1 MLNHQEHAN
10 LIWQIAD
17 LLRGPYRPP
26 QYERVMLPMTV
37 LRRFDC
43 VLAVTK
49 AKVLAEHERRKGGK
63 LSDDALDRVL
73 DNAAGQRFHNHS
85 PLTFEK
91 LKGDPDN
98 IDKHLVSYIKGFS
111 KNVRTIFEFF
121 EFETEIEKMRE
132 ANILYLVV
140 SKFCDVNLHPD
151 HVPNEAMGLIF
162 ENLIRRFNEL
172 ANETAGDH
180 FTPRE
185 VIRLMVNILFIND
198 DKLLATPGTVRK
210 LLDPACGTG
219 GMLAEAQSYLR
230 EHHSAAQLYVYGQD
244 YNKRA
249 FATAASDML
258 MKQVDHNGGGD
269 NIRFGDSF
277 TDDQFSEDK
286 FDYLL
291 TNPPFGVDWKK
302 QQKEIQREY
311 EKSGYGG
318 RFGAGLPRINDGAL
332 LFLQH
337 MIDKFEPVL
346 PDQLKHGS
354 RLAIVFSGS
363 PLFSGGAGSGESN
376 IRKWIIEND
385 WLEAIIALPEYM
397 FYNTGIGT
405 YVWIVTNRKEKRR
418 KGKIQLLDARESYI
432 PMRRSLGD
440 KRRKIG
446 EGLDGEPD
454 QINAIVK
461 QYGSFVKSDTSKIF
475 DNADFG
481 YTRVTIERPLR
492 LRYDLT
498 NTQLTLFLADKEVDK
513 LDDERGVELAEVLGG
528 LSTYAPF
535 LDDAKFL
542 SALVRRLSFRMTKGL
557 LKSLRTILGVTD
569 GTAERVRDLKPD
581 DLPFTDYEALT
592 NWDILPDT
600 ALRDFENIP
609 LKEDIYEYFRREVL
623 PHVPDAWMDR
633 TKDKVGYE
641 INFNRHFYR
650 YTPPRSLEDID
661 ADLKHAEEEVLR
673 MLKEVTV

>member
-1 MLNHQEHAN
+1 MLDHNNFAN

-43 VLAVTK
+43 VLAPTK
-49 AKVLAEHERRKGGK
+49 TKVLSEYEKRTGGK
-63 LSDDALDRVL
+63 LNDDALDKFL
-73 DNAAGQRFHNHS
+73 NKAAGQRFHNHS
-85 PLTFEK
+85 PLDFEK

-98 IDKHLVSYIKGFS
+98 IETHLVSYIKGFS
-111 KNVRTIFEFF
+111 ANVRTIFDFF
-121 EFETEIEKMRE
+121 EFENEIERMRE

-140 SKFCDVNLHPD
+140 SKFCNVDLHPD
-151 HVPNEAMGLIF
+151 AVPNEQMGLIF

-198 DKLLATPGTVRK
+198 DKLLATPGSVRK

-230 EHHSAAQLYVYGQD
+230 QHHSAARLYVYGQD

-269 NIRFGDSF
+269 NVRFGDSF
-277 TDDQFSEDK
+277 TDDQFAGETY
-286 FDYLL
+286 DYLL

-302 QQKEIQREY
+302 QQKEIQQEHDKR
-311 EKSGYGG
+311 GFDG

-337 MIDKFEPVL
+337 MINKFEPVL
-346 PDQLKHGS
+346 PDQHKHGS
-354 RLAIVFSGS
+354 RLAIVFNGS
-363 PLFSGGAGSGESN
+363 PLFTGGAGSGESD
-376 IRKWIIEND
+376 IRKWVIEND
-385 WLEAIIALPEYM
+385 WLEAIIALPEQM

-418 KGKIQLLDARESYI
+418 KGRIQLIDARDKWQPGGSEESK
-432 PMRRSLGD
+432 RSLGD
-440 KRRKIG
+440 KRRHMSSEDIA
-446 EGLDGEPD
+446 E
-454 QINAIVK
+454 IVRL
-461 QYGSFVKSDTSKIF
+461 YGRFFDRDSSKLF

-492 LRYDLT
+492 LHYLMT
-498 NTQLTLFLADKEVDK
+498 VEDKA
-513 LDDERGVELAEVLGG
+513 R
-528 LSTYAPF
+528 F
-535 LDDAKFL
+535 LDACPHLLNDVQAIDK
-542 SALVRRLSFRMTKGL
+542 ALGREPQLNWNKLWTRIEK
-557 LKSLRTILGVTD
+557 ILGERKSRWKATEQKLFRSVFTQKDHEAKPIAKSGRDD
-569 GTAERVRDLKPD
+569 GYEPD
-581 DLPFTDYEALT
+581 AD
-592 NWDILPDT
+592 
-600 ALRDFENIP
+600 LRDFENVP
-609 LKEDIYEYFRREVL
+609 LKEDIDAYFEREVR

-633 TKDKVGYE
+633 SKDKVGYE
-641 INFNRHFYR
+641 INFNRHFYQF
-650 YTPPRSLEDID
+650 TPPRPLEEID
-661 ADLKHAEEEVLR
+661 TELKQAENEILR
-673 MLKEVTV
+673 LLQEVTE

>member
-1 MLNHQEHAN
+1 MPSHHELAN

-43 VLAVTK
+43 VLATTK
-49 AKVLAEHERRKGGK
+49 AQVLRKDEQLKDKYKDEALDKVLNR
-63 LSDDALDRVL
+63 
-73 DNAAGQRFHNHS
+73 AAGQRFHNHS

-111 KNVRTIFEFF
+111 SNVRTIFDFF

-140 SKFCDVNLHPD
+140 SKFCDVDLHPD
-151 HVPNEAMGLIF
+151 SVPNEQMGLIF
-162 ENLIRRFNEL
+162 ENIIRRFNEL

-198 DKLLATPGTVRK
+198 DDLLTTPGTVRK

-219 GMLAEAQSYLR
+219 GMLAEAQNYLR
-230 EHHSAAQLYVYGQD
+230 EHHTAARLYVYGQD

-258 MKQVDHNGGGD
+258 IKQVNHNGGSD

-277 TDDQFSEDK
+277 TDDQFPEDK
-286 FDYLL
+286 FDYFL

-302 QQKEIQREY
+302 QQKEIQREH
-311 EKSGYGG
+311 EKLGYGG
-318 RFGAGLPRINDGAL
+318 RFGAGLPRVNDGAL

-337 MIDKFEPVL
+337 MVSKFEPVL
-346 PDQLKHGS
+346 PDQHKYGS

-363 PLFSGGAGSGESN
+363 PLFTGGAGSGESN

-385 WLEAIIALPEYM
+385 WLEAIIALPEQM
-397 FYNTGIGT
+397 FYNAGIGT
-405 YVWIVTNRKEKRR
+405 YIWIVTNRKEKRR
-418 KGKIQLLDARESYI
+418 VGKIQLLDARESYI
-432 PMRRSLGD
+432 PMRRSMGD
-440 KRRKIG
+440 KRKKIG
-446 EGLDGEPD
+446 EGKEGEPD
-454 QINAIVK
+454 QIGDIVRL
-461 QYGSFVKSDTSKIF
+461 YGRFVANDLSKIF

-481 YTRVTIERPLR
+481 YTRVTVERPLR
-492 LRYDLT
+492 LRYDLSQS
-498 NTQLTLFLADKEVDK
+498 NLTLFLEDKEVKK
-513 LDDERGVELAEVLGG
+513 LAEERGIELVEALGG

-542 SALVRRLSFRMTKGL
+542 SALVNRLSFRISKGL
-557 LKSLRTILGVTD
+557 LKSLRAILGSQD
-569 GTAERVRDLKPD
+569 PLAEPVRDLNPE
-581 DLPFTDYEALT
+581 DLPFTDFEALADW
-592 NWDILPDT
+592 NILPDPT
-600 ALRDFENIP
+600 LRDYENIP
-609 LKEDIYEYFRREVL
+609 LKEDIDEYFRREVL

-650 YTPPRSLEDID
+650 YTPPRPLEDID
-661 ADLKHAEEEVLR
+661 ADLKKAEEEILR
-673 MLKEVTV
+673 LLREVTA

>member
-1 MLNHQEHAN
+1 MPSHHDLAN

-43 VLAVTK
+43 VLTPTK
-49 AKVLAEHERRKGGK
+49 DQVFRKHEQVKDKYKDEALDKVLNKA
-63 LSDDALDRVL
+63 S
-73 DNAAGQRFHNHS
+73 GQRFHNHS

-111 KNVRTIFEFF
+111 ADVRTIFDFF
-121 EFETEIEKMRE
+121 EFEAEIEKMRE

-140 SKFCDVNLHPD
+140 SKFCDVDLHPD
-151 HVPNEAMGLIF
+151 SVPNEQMGLIF

-198 DKLLATPGTVRK
+198 DDLLATPGTVRK

-219 GMLAEAQSYLR
+219 GMLAEAQNYLR
-230 EHHSAAQLYVYGQD
+230 EHHTAARLYVYGQD

-258 MKQVDHNGGGD
+258 IKQVNHNGSND

-277 TDDQFSEDK
+277 TDDQFPEDR
-286 FDYLL
+286 FDYFL

-302 QQKEIQREY
+302 QQKEILREH
-311 EKSGYGG
+311 EKLGYSG
-318 RFGAGLPRINDGAL
+318 RFGAGLPRVNDGAL

-337 MIDKFEPVL
+337 MVSKFEPVL
-346 PDQLKHGS
+346 PDQKKYGS

-363 PLFSGGAGSGESN
+363 PLFTGGAGSGESN
-376 IRKWIIEND
+376 IRRWIIEND
-385 WLEAIIALPEYM
+385 WLEAIIALPEQM

-418 KGKIQLLDARESYI
+418 KGKIQLLDARGFCTAGGSEESK
-432 PMRRSLGD
+432 RSLGD
-440 KRRKIG
+440 KRRHITAN
-446 EGLDGEPD
+446 
-454 QINAIVK
+454 QIEEIVRLCGR
-461 QYGSFVKSDTSKIF
+461 YVTNDLSKIF

-481 YTRVTIERPLR
+481 YTRVTVERPLR
-492 LRYDLT
+492 LRFDLS
-498 NTQLTLFLADKEVDK
+498 QSSLALLFKDKEVEK
-513 LDDERGVELAEVLGG
+513 LGEQSFPKSWAG
-528 LSTYAPF
+528 F
-535 LDDAKFL
+535 LDMPLSLMTRGFFL
-542 SALVRRLSFRMTKGL
+542 RWLTGFPSEYLKG
-557 LKSLRTILGVTD
+557 
-569 GTAERVRDLKPD
+569 
-581 DLPFTDYEALT
+581 F
-592 NWDILPDT
+592 
-600 ALRDFENIP
+600 
-609 LKEDIYEYFRREVL
+609 
-623 PHVPDAWMDR
+623 
-633 TKDKVGYE
+633 
-641 INFNRHFYR
+641 
-650 YTPPRSLEDID
+650 
-661 ADLKHAEEEVLR
+661 
-673 MLKEVTV
+673 